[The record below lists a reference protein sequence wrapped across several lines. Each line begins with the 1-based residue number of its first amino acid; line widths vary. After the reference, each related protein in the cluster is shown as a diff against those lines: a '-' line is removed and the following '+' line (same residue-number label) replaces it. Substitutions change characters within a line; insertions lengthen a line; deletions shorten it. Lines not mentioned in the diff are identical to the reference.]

1 MLRWDEPVSFVKGA
15 TPSVRRAWE
24 SLGIKTIEDLFVTI
38 PRRYDDYSK
47 ITSIREAMA
56 GDNVT
61 LKVKVEKCAKVNT
74 FRKRFQVFK
83 LTVSD
88 ETDKLT
94 TNFFNQPWVLT
105 EFVEGREI
113 FLSGKVKFDPRYGK
127 TLVNPLWESTEKE
140 TLAAG
145 KLAPVYGLAGTLA
158 QKTYRRLVAYAIEN
172 LAQDSI
178 GLDSADE
185 TKAFVDALR
194 QVHAPESAEDA
205 EEGRRVLGYREMLT
219 YQVALRL
226 ASREADAHGAPPIP
240 FDEPFAKSFV
250 ERLPF
255 DLTGDQKRAVWAA
268 LKDMSAEGGSA
279 SGGEAKKPMRRLL
292 QGDVG
297 SGKTAVA
304 AFLMAHVQHAGGS
317 GALLAPTDILAKQ
330 HAESLRRILA
340 GHATRLVLVTRT
352 DKRLFYQHDEQKL
365 DAASLMETVDRGN
378 AIFVGTHALLEAGR
392 LPADLALAIVDEQH
406 RFGVDQRE
414 TLVVAARKD
423 GRVPHLLSMTATPI
437 PRSLALVMYGDLDVS
452 VIREKPAGR
461 IPIKTFVC
469 RGAGREKAYTA
480 IREAVGRD
488 ERVFV
493 VCPLIDPSDALGV
506 ASATDEAKRLAGVG
520 AQHAAPLQGV
530 AIGLLHG
537 RMKAKD
543 KDDAMQAF
551 LEGKTPVLVSTT
563 VIEVGVDVP
572 NATVIAIEGAE
583 RFGLAQLH
591 QLRGRVGRSH
601 LPSSCYLMTDT
612 DGIPFQRLKLL
623 ETIDDGF
630 RLAEEDLNR
639 RGSGNLYGTQQSGE
653 LGLNIARLTDTDIIS
668 RAQSEATEIVK
679 DDPTLEDHSWLK
691 RQVERLRVTAHR
703 E

>member
-1 MLRWDEPVSFVKGA
+1 MLRWDEPVSFIKGA
-15 TPSVRRAWE
+15 TPSVRRAWQ
-24 SLGIKTIEDLFVTI
+24 SLGIQTIGDLLLAL
-38 PRRYDDYSK
+38 PRRYDDFSR
-47 ITSIREAMA
+47 ITTIREGQS
-56 GDNVT
+56 GDTVT
-61 LKVKVEKCAKVNT
+61 LKGKVVKCVKLQT
-74 FRKRFQVFK
+74 FRKRFQVFR
-83 LTVSD
+83 LTLAD
-88 ETDKLT
+88 ETGRIAA
-94 TNFFNQPWVLT
+94 NFFNQPWVME
-105 EFVEGREI
+105 EFTPDREI
-113 FLSGKVKFDPRYGK
+113 YLSGKVRQDPRFGK
-127 TLVNPLWESTEKE
+127 TVMNPLWEPADKT

-145 KLAPVYGLAGTLA
+145 KLAPVYGLSGTLV
-158 QKTYRRLVAYAIEN
+158 QKTYRRLVAYALEN

-178 GLDSADE
+178 GLDTYDE
-185 TKAFVDALR
+185 VRSFVKALH
-194 QVHAPESAEDA
+194 QVHTPESMADA
-205 EEGRRVLGYREMLT
+205 EEGRRVLAYREMLT
-219 YQVALRL
+219 YQVALRQ
-226 ASREADAHGAPPIP
+226 ASRDADAHGAPPIP

-268 LKDMSAEGGSA
+268 LKDM
-279 SGGEAKKPMRRLL
+279 EAKKPMRRLL

-317 GALLAPTDILAKQ
+317 AALLAPTDILAKQ
-330 HAESLRRILA
+330 HAESLRRMY
-340 GHATRLVLVTRT
+340 GHQPIPLFLVTRT
-352 DKRLFYQHDEQKL
+352 EKTEGWEE
-365 DAASLMETVDRGN
+365 AVVSGN

-392 LPADLALAIVDEQH
+392 LPDDLTLAVVDEQH
-406 RFGVDQRE
+406 RFGVAQRE

-461 IPIKTFVC
+461 IPIKTYAC
-469 RGAGREKAYTA
+469 HGAGREKAYA
-480 IREAVGRD
+480 AMREAVERG

-506 ASATDEAKRLAGVG
+506 ASATDEAKRLAKG
-520 AQHAAPLQGV
+520 PLEGI

-551 LEGKTPVLVSTT
+551 IEGKTPVLVSTT

-612 DGIPFQRLKLL
+612 DGISFQRLKLL

-668 RAQSEATEIVK
+668 RAQTEATEIVK
-679 DDPTLEDHSWLK
+679 EDPTLERHPWLR
-691 RQVERLRVTAHR
+691 RQVERLRVSSHR

>member
-1 MLRWDEPVSFVKGA
+1 MLLWNEPVSFVKGA

-24 SLGIKTIEDLFVTI
+24 SLGIKTIEDLFLTI

-47 ITSIREAMA
+47 ITSIREALA

-83 LTVSD
+83 LTVTD
-88 ETDKLT
+88 ETGRLT

-113 FLSGKVKFDPRYGK
+113 FLSGKVKSDPRYGK
-127 TLVNPLWESTEKE
+127 TLVNPLWEATEKD

-158 QKTYRRLVAYAIEN
+158 QKTYRRLVAYALEN

-194 QVHAPESAEDA
+194 QVHAPESAEEA
-205 EEGRRVLGYREMLT
+205 EEGRRTLGYREMLT

-226 ASREADAHGAPPIP
+226 TSREANEHGAPSIP
-240 FDEPFAKSFV
+240 FDEAFAKMFV
-250 ERLPF
+250 AKLPF

-268 LKDMSAEGGSA
+268 LKDM
-279 SGGEAKKPMRRLL
+279 EATKPMRRLL

-317 GALLAPTDILAKQ
+317 AALLAPTDILAKQ

-352 DKRLFYQHDEQKL
+352 DKRLFYQHDEQRL
-365 DAASLMETVDRGN
+365 DAASLMETVEQGN

-392 LPADLALAIVDEQH
+392 LPPDLALAVVDEQH

-414 TLVVAARKD
+414 TLLVSARRD

-452 VIREKPAGR
+452 VIRDKPAGR
-461 IPIKTFVC
+461 VPVRTAVC
-469 RGAGREKAYTA
+469 HGAGREAAY
-480 IREAVGRD
+480 EAMRQAVKRG

-506 ASATDEAKRLAGVG
+506 ASATDEAKHLAKG
-520 AQHAAPLQGV
+520 PLEGI

-537 RMKAKD
+537 RMKPREKD
-543 KDDAMQAF
+543 EAMQA
-551 LEGKTPVLVSTT
+551 LIDGETPVLVSTT

-591 QLRGRVGRSH
+591 QLRGRVGRSR
-601 LPSSCYLMTDT
+601 LPSFCYLMTDA
-612 DGIPFQRLKLL
+612 DGAAFQRLKLL
-623 ETIDDGF
+623 EAVDDGF
-630 RLAEEDLNR
+630 RLAEEDLKR
-639 RGSGNLYGTQQSGE
+639 RGTGNLYGTQQSGE
-653 LGLNIARLTDTDIIS
+653 LGLKIARLTDTDVISKAQADAAKII
-668 RAQSEATEIVK
+668 AE
-679 DDPTLEDHSWLK
+679 DPDLERHPWLK
-691 RQVERLRVTAHR
+691 REVERLRVTAHL

>member
-1 MLRWDEPVSFVKGA
+1 MLLWNEPVSFVKGA

-24 SLGIKTIEDLFVTI
+24 SLGIKTIEDLFLTI

-47 ITSIREAMA
+47 ITSIREALG

-83 LTVSD
+83 LTV
-88 ETDKLT
+88 TDDTGKLT

-113 FLSGKVKFDPRYGK
+113 FLSGKVKSDPRYGK
-127 TLVNPLWESTEKE
+127 TLVNPLWESTEKD

-158 QKTYRRLVAYAIEN
+158 QKTYRRLVAYALEN

-185 TKAFVDALR
+185 TKTFVDALR

-205 EEGRRVLGYREMLT
+205 EEGRRALGYREMLT

-226 ASREADAHGAPPIP
+226 ASREADEHGAPPIP

-268 LKDMSAEGGSA
+268 LKDM
-279 SGGEAKKPMRRLL
+279 EAKKPMRRLL

-365 DAASLMETVDRGN
+365 DAAALMETVDQGN

-392 LPADLALAIVDEQH
+392 LPPDLALAIVDEQH

-461 IPIKTFVC
+461 VPIKTFAC
-469 RGAGREKAYTA
+469 HGAGREKAYA
-480 IREAVGRD
+480 AMREAVERN

-506 ASATDEAKRLAGVG
+506 ASATDEAKRLAKG
-520 AQHAAPLQGV
+520 PLEGV

-551 LEGKTPVLVSTT
+551 IEGKTPVLVSTT

-601 LPSSCYLMTDT
+601 LPSACYLMTDT

-630 RLAEEDLNR
+630 RLAEEDLKR

-653 LGLNIARLTDTDIIS
+653 LGLNIARFTDTDIIS

-679 DDPTLEDHSWLK
+679 EDPTLEGHSWLQ
-691 RQVERLRVTAHR
+691 RQVERLRVTSHL